1 MFGILKDSLFSDG
14 EFLIMRSFFAIVMVL
29 FAFTYAFAQ
38 VEQAPM
44 IEKEINYKNWK
55 YKNIRTGDD
64 IDLRELSKGKKL
76 VMVVYFAPWC
86 HDWRFDA
93 PILQKIYDKYRPA
106 GLEIV
111 GVGEYDPVDSM
122 KNNLDFM
129 KITFP
134 VVLESEKR
142 EDKQKTLH
150 YGYRQSVG
158 DTRSWG
164 SPWYIFL
171 EPNLLEKKGDT
182 LVKRAHII
190 NGEMIEA
197 EGEKFI
203 REKLGLP
210 AVVPKASTAKNGEI
224 EVCDPDKK
232 TTELKKP

>member
-1 MFGILKDSLFSDG
+1 MK
-14 EFLIMRSFFAIVMVL
+14 SFFAIAIVL
-29 FAFTYAFAQ
+29 FAFTCTFAQ

-64 IDLRELSKGKKL
+64 IDLREFSKGKKL
-76 VMVVYFAPWC
+76 VMVVYFAAWC
-86 HDWRFDA
+86 HDWKFDA
-93 PILQKIYDKYRPA
+93 PILQKFYDKYKPA

-111 GVGEYDPVDSM
+111 GVGEYDLVGST

-134 VVLESEKR
+134 VVIESESR
-142 EDKQKTLH
+142 DDKQKTHH
-150 YGYRQSVG
+150 YDYRKSVG
-158 DTRSWG
+158 DTRNWG

-171 EPNLLEKKGDT
+171 EPTLIEKKGDT
-182 LVKRAHII
+182 LVKKAHII
-190 NGEMIEA
+190 NGEMFEV

-210 AVVPKASTAKNGEI
+210 IVDVKTSTAKNGEI

-232 TTELKKP
+232 STGLKKPQQR